1 MRTGN
6 SFVAKRIVI
15 TGAGVGIGAETAR
28 HLAPGNRLILHYNT
42 SRNEAVEL
50 QAELKP
56 LCASV
61 DIVGADLTADN
72 GCIHLFEQI
81 KERFEA
87 LDVLVNNAGGMLER
101 QSVKDLTW
109 NHLVN
114 TFALNVLST
123 MRLTGLCTEL
133 LHLGTGSCV
142 VNVTSIAMRH
152 GAPSATAYGASKA
165 AIDSF
170 TRGAATELAPNIR
183 VNAIAP
189 GIIDTRFH
197 ARVTSE
203 AKMKHFKEATPL
215 KRFGSPLDVAR
226 TIKFL
231 IESDFMTGETVDCNG
246 GLFMR

>member
-1 MRTGN
+1 M
-6 SFVAKRIVI
+6 VAKRIVI

-50 QAELKP
+50 QTELKT

-61 DIVGADLTADN
+61 DIVGADLTTND
-72 GCIHLFEQI
+72 GCIHLFEQV
-81 KERFEA
+81 KDRFEA
-87 LDVLVNNAGGMLER
+87 LDVLVNNAGGMVER
-101 QSVKDLTW
+101 RSVNDLTW
-109 NHLVN
+109 NHLLK
-114 TFALNVLST
+114 TFALNVFST
-123 MRLTGLCTEL
+123 MRVTGLCTEL
-133 LHLGTGSCV
+133 LHLGISPCV

-152 GAPSATAYGASKA
+152 GAPSATDYGASKA

-183 VNAIAP
+183 VNAVAP

-197 ARVTSE
+197 ERVTSE
-203 AKMKHFKEATPL
+203 AKMKKFKEATPL
-215 KRFGSPLDVAR
+215 KRFGTPLDVAR

-231 IESDFMTGETVDCNG
+231 IESDFITGETIDCNG